1 MKNRRSK
8 DAIIRNGQPLKQM
21 KLPTRKLPPK
31 DTVIT
36 VKYTEKDLDK
46 LDHVKEIIEG
56 CGLKARFVKIDE

>member
-1 MKNRRSK
+1 
-8 DAIIRNGQPLKQM
+8 M